1 MVTKLGDRNKAVRQ
15 QIEFLLDNTE
25 DRVFEVILKA
35 GRPDSQEDEFNRT
48 VANAL
53 RKRSLSVSP
62 RDVLPAACQVLDAG
76 RRSESQ
82 VPTRAA
88 DRHLKAATM
97 SISAHMARS
106 IVADAPARTLKS
118 ATLAA
123 MRPVLDS
130 SIVREALALGERR
143 SRKRDDRG
151 SSTPP
156 VFWTSGSVLLKMKE
170 EDLLKLSRDDAVEA
184 IEGIYPNRRISL
196 PPAVAPKQ
204 VPQRVE
210 DNKVS
215 AWGVRTTGALATWGA
230 FDARG
235 KGVRIGLLDTG
246 VAAKHPDLKDKIA
259 TWAEFDGQGQL
270 VTTSKTARDSDQHGT
285 HCAGIMVGGNNS
297 GRWIGMA
304 PEAEIAAALVL
315 DGKKGGTDAQV
326 LAGIDWAIEQG
337 VDVINMSL
345 GGLIWGPEVPS
356 TYTSAI
362 LNAMRMGIPVVTAIG
377 NEGSQTSGSPGNDFL
392 AFAVGAVDVVDRAA
406 GFTGGRTQV
415 IKQSPFFPQD
425 MLPLVY
431 SKPDLSAPGVAVWSS
446 IPGDKWEYFNGT
458 SMAAPHVAGA
468 IALLLSATDIKTRVP
483 RSERAFVIQDLLT
496 GSAEELGEAGQ
507 DHRFGFGKID
517 ILRAIGFAKD
527 LGY

>member
-15 QIEFLLDNTE
+15 QIEFLLDNAE
-25 DRVFEVILKA
+25 ERVFEVILKA
-35 GRPDSQEDEFNRT
+35 GRSNGQEDEFNRT

-62 RDVLPAACQVLDAG
+62 RDVLPAAWHALDAG
-76 RRSESQ
+76 RRSENQTPS
-82 VPTRAA
+82 RAA
-88 DRHLKAATM
+88 DRHLRAAGM
-97 SISAHMARS
+97 SISAQMARS
-106 IVADAPARTLKS
+106 LVADAPARTLKS

-123 MRPVLDS
+123 MQPVLDS
-130 SIVREALALGERR
+130 SVVREALALDQSR
-143 SRKRDDRG
+143 SRKRNN
-151 SSTPP
+151 TAEEPP
-156 VFWTSGSVLLKMKE
+156 VFWTSGSVLLRMKE
-170 EDLLKLSRDDAVEA
+170 DDLLKLSQDDAVEA
-184 IEGIYPNRRISL
+184 IEGVYPNRRISV

-204 VPQRVE
+204 VPPRVE

-235 KGVRIGLLDTG
+235 KGIRIGLLDTG
-246 VAAKHPDLKDKIA
+246 VSPKHPDLQDKIT
-259 TWAEFDGQGQL
+259 TWAEFDGQGKL
-270 VTTSKTARDSDQHGT
+270 VSGSKTARDSDQHGT

-304 PEAEIAAALVL
+304 PEADIAAALVL

-415 IKQSPFFPQD
+415 IKQSPFFPPD

-431 SKPDLSAPGVAVWSS
+431 SKPDLSAPGVAVYSS

-468 IALLLSATDIKTRVP
+468 IALLLSATSIKTKVP